1 MKSATAAATTTATTP
16 SFEITT
22 KSDLESYLSRY
33 QPNSN
38 ISLQRLLF
46 LSRRIN
52 RDNNIKSTSTSNDQN
67 INDHANVNDHVNVNV
82 NVNDNDNDDLPT
94 CQYGFQ
100 LLEKRLKNN
109 GNTKLYTQ
117 VFGTGTCISNT
128 MNSMGG
134 VDGDG
139 DDFMHAGTGTGMT
152 YRAANQQGGDPEAE
166 AVVMIDEE
174 MEVDDGMGESKIETG
189 ENKDEWKK
197 VSNLETD

>member
-1 MKSATAAATTTATTP
+1 MKSATATATAATAAATVPTTSP

-67 INDHANVNDHVNVNV
+67 INDHANVNV
-82 NVNDNDNDDLPT
+82 NDNDDLPT